1 MKILMVASEA
11 VPLAKTGG
19 LADVVGALPIEL
31 TRLGHEVRLALPR
44 YAGIDPKAAGLRET
58 ATVRVPCR
66 GDLIEVGVE
75 TGSLGGG
82 AVPLVCLRYDPF
94 FARAELYG
102 EGGHDYPDNL
112 DRFVL
117 FCRAV
122 LEACKETGRPPD
134 VLHAHDWQAALAVVY
149 LKTLYRTDPAWAKT
163 RALFTIHNI
172 GYQGIFPVTAYETI
186 GLPWSE
192 YTTDRLEYH
201 GQVNLLKGGLVY
213 ADLLNT
219 VSQTYAREIQT
230 DEYGHGLEGV
240 LQVRKE
246 RLFGVLNG
254 IDSPTW
260 DPTTDRHLTAHYS
273 ADDLSGKKTCKLA
286 LQKEIKLPAREV
298 PLIGLISRLAFQKGI
313 DLIVDI
319 LPKLLEFDVQMV
331 ALGSG
336 EPQYHSYLT
345 DLRERYPNKL
355 AVSIGFNDGLAHRIE
370 AGADLILVPSRYE
383 PCGLTELYSLRYGT
397 VPIVRKTGGL
407 ADTVVPYRPDARSS
421 ATGFS
426 FEKPDPEVLLST
438 ILLALEVHRD
448 KEEWT
453 ALMKR
458 GMKQDFS
465 WQRSAQEYV
474 KLYQRML
481 ALNEGAPRPAD

>member
-1 MKILMVASEA
+1 MKILMLASEA

-31 TRLGHEVRLALPR
+31 ARLGHEVRLALPR
-44 YAGIDPKAAGLRET
+44 YAGIDSKAAGLRKT
-58 ATVRVPCR
+58 ATMLVPWR
-66 GDLIEVGVE
+66 GKSREVGVE
-75 TGSLGGG
+75 TGTIGSGT
-82 AVPLVCLRYDPF
+82 VPLICIRHDPF

-122 LEACKETGRPPD
+122 MEACKEPGRPPD
-134 VLHAHDWQAALAVVY
+134 VLHAHDWQTALAVVY
-149 LKTLYRTDPAWAKT
+149 LKTLYRKDPAWAKT

-172 GYQGIFPVTAYETI
+172 GYQGTFPALAYDTI

-192 YTTDRLEYH
+192 YTTERLEFW

-219 VSQTYAREIQT
+219 VSPTYAREIQT
-230 DEYGHGLEGV
+230 AEFGHGLEGV
-240 LQVRKE
+240 LQMRKE
-246 RLFGVLNG
+246 RLFGVING
-254 IDSPTW
+254 IDAQIW
-260 DPTTDRHLTAHYS
+260 DPGTDRHLPAHYS
-273 ADDLSGKKTCKLA
+273 ADDLSGKKVCKLA
-286 LQKEIKLPAREV
+286 LQQEMKLPAREV
-298 PLIGLISRLAFQKGI
+298 PLFGLISRLAFQKGI
-313 DLIVDI
+313 DLIVDV
-319 LPKLLEFDVQMV
+319 LPKLLDFDVQMV

-336 EPQYHSYLT
+336 EPQYHAYLAS
-345 DLRERYPNKL
+345 LRERYPHKL
-355 AVSIGFNDGLAHRIE
+355 AVSLGFNDGLAHRIE
-370 AGADLILVPSRYE
+370 AGSDLMLVPSRYE
-383 PCGLTELYSLRYGT
+383 PCGLTQLYGLRYGA
-397 VPIVRKTGGL
+397 VPIVRRTGGL
-407 ADTVVPYRPDARSS
+407 ADTVVPYRPDARSA

-438 ILLALEVHRD
+438 ILLALEVYRD

-453 ALMKR
+453 ALMVR

-465 WQRSAQEYV
+465 WQRSAKQYV
-474 KLYQRML
+474 ELYERAMTL
-481 ALNEGAPRPAD
+481 